1 VLSNG
6 NSVEGCQDARV
17 ATQGTLGSPSG
28 LAVSPDGSVYV
39 ADETCDSLRRL
50 GTDGS
55 LLTVSNVSPQCGAT
69 LAWSPGELVSEACL
83 VEPSAVAVAPDGT
96 IYVADDGVF
105 PRISRIDAR
114 TGVITTYAGAQHLG
128 VVQSPTVYDGQA
140 ATGIYFAGFIT
151 GLAVDTTG
159 NLYVSDDAASALYVI
174 DTSGVI
180 HLLAGGAPASVTQET
195 ENANAV
201 GTVLHQPGAI
211 AVDPSG
217 AILVDD
223 YGLGASVGRVREV
236 LAQFR
241 SFTTGT
247 TSMPSADG
255 SEVYVFSP
263 YGQHLST
270 FDPVTGATL
279 RTFQYDSQNRLTSIT
294 ETRGGTTT
302 LAYNGTTVTITPPFS
317 AGGQRTVLTLDQAGG
332 HTVALTTPAGETT
345 QLAYS
350 NGLMTSLIDPRSG
363 QHSYVF
369 DSLGRLA
376 SDTDPAHATIGI
388 AIQADDTALPA
399 DGGIEPIV
407 SWSTALTSATGHVT
421 TRQDFTLSNGSR
433 ERNTFAPSGAASLST
448 EGSNY
453 QWKTTTPDGT
463 VTVSQQEPDPQ
474 FGMASPYVG
483 SMTRATPSGLTYS
496 MTRARTSTG
505 NALAPTTITDLSTI
519 NGQTQPW
526 SSLFNAA
533 SGTNPARWL
542 FTSPAGRERVQTLDA
557 LGRVSSISFPGT
569 KTLPTTSFI
578 YDADGRVSSVTVTPN
593 GGGVP
598 RVTTNTYDTYLAGY
612 LATSQDPA
620 GDVTTYDQRDQDGRV
635 LDVELPDFAAQP
647 LSHVGTTYD
656 PNGNITSVTVPP
668 ATSLPSTHSFT
679 NTPVDLL
686 ESYSPPQVSSTTSGN
701 DPELATLTTSYTYNG
716 DRQLTTESVPE
727 GTSFQTIM
735 KDYDGFGRLA
745 TTFDPLS
752 NVTASYEYVLNAS
765 NISTDQVGTITT
777 SDGVTL
783 TNTFDGFLKT
793 KTSWASSSVN
803 GSVSWTY
810 DNFFRPSTLQ
820 VSSASPITFSYDLDS
835 LYVGTSSPSFA
846 VTRDQSG
853 SSLDGLPYSSVL
865 GTVSDAWTYDGFGAQ
880 SSYTVKTSD
889 GTVLYAMYGSAGI
902 GSPITRDNLGR
913 ITLMN
918 ETINGATHS
927 WLMTYDARG
936 RLESVT
942 LDGSTN
948 VYTYDPNGNL
958 TAINRGAF
966 GTYDAQDRLITF
978 TLAGGSWVL
987 DYSNNGDLLQK
998 LSSGQTYSF
1007 DYDLSSNLRSVQAVG
1022 TTSADVNY
1030 VIDGLNR
1037 RIGKGVT
1044 PGVGSAVNEGLL
1056 YDEQGRVVAELDGS
1070 NNVLSTFVYGLKPNV
1085 PDYMVRGGVSYRIIS
1100 DWRGDVRLVVD
1111 TTKVGAAAIVQR
1123 VDYDEWGIVTYLVDP
1138 EYAPDGP
1145 ALCFQPFG
1153 FAGGLWEPSTGVV
1166 RFGARDYDPLMRR
1179 WIQKD
1184 PIGFAG
1190 GQENVYV
1197 YVGDDPIN
1205 GGDPAGTGFPCTPGQ
1220 PGCPFSSFQEECVE
1234 YCISQAASAG
1244 LYGAAYC
1251 YALYGSLGDCPITPD
1266 TPLNQCLATLPAK
1279 NYNDSLQSCLPACA
1293 KM

>member
-1 VLSNG
+1 
-6 NSVEGCQDARV
+6 
-17 ATQGTLGSPSG
+17 
-28 LAVSPDGSVYV
+28 
-39 ADETCDSLRRL
+39 
-50 GTDGS
+50 
-55 LLTVSNVSPQCGAT
+55 
-69 LAWSPGELVSEACL
+69 
-83 VEPSAVAVAPDGT
+83 
-96 IYVADDGVF
+96 
-105 PRISRIDAR
+105 
-114 TGVITTYAGAQHLG
+114 
-128 VVQSPTVYDGQA
+128 
-140 ATGIYFAGFIT
+140 
-151 GLAVDTTG
+151 
-159 NLYVSDDAASALYVI
+159 
-174 DTSGVI
+174 
-180 HLLAGGAPASVTQET
+180 
-195 ENANAV
+195 
-201 GTVLHQPGAI
+201 
-211 AVDPSG
+211 
-217 AILVDD
+217 
-223 YGLGASVGRVREV
+223 
-236 LAQFR
+236 
-241 SFTTGT
+241 
-247 TSMPSADG
+247 
-255 SEVYVFSP
+255 
-263 YGQHLST
+263 
-270 FDPVTGATL
+270 
-279 RTFQYDSQNRLTSIT
+279 
-294 ETRGGTTT
+294 
-302 LAYNGTTVTITPPFS
+302 
-317 AGGQRTVLTLDQAGG
+317 
-332 HTVALTTPAGETT
+332 
-345 QLAYS
+345 
-350 NGLMTSLIDPRSG
+350 
-363 QHSYVF
+363 
-369 DSLGRLA
+369 
-376 SDTDPAHATIGI
+376 
-388 AIQADDTALPA
+388 
-399 DGGIEPIV
+399 
-407 SWSTALTSATGHVT
+407 
-421 TRQDFTLSNGSR
+421 
-433 ERNTFAPSGAASLST
+433 
-448 EGSNY
+448 
-453 QWKTTTPDGT
+453 
-463 VTVSQQEPDPQ
+463 
-474 FGMASPYVG
+474 
-483 SMTRATPSGLTYS
+483 
-496 MTRARTSTG
+496 
-505 NALAPTTITDLSTI
+505 
-519 NGQTQPW
+519 
-526 SSLFNAA
+526 
-533 SGTNPARWL
+533 
-542 FTSPAGRERVQTLDA
+542 
-557 LGRVSSISFPGT
+557 
-569 KTLPTTSFI
+569 
-578 YDADGRVSSVTVTPN
+578 
-593 GGGVP
+593 
-598 RVTTNTYDTYLAGY
+598 
-612 LATSQDPA
+612 
-620 GDVTTYDQRDQDGRV
+620 
-635 LDVELPDFAAQP
+635 
-647 LSHVGTTYD
+647 
-656 PNGNITSVTVPP
+656 
-668 ATSLPSTHSFT
+668 
-679 NTPVDLL
+679 
-686 ESYSPPQVSSTTSGN
+686 
-701 DPELATLTTSYTYNG
+701 
-716 DRQLTTESVPE
+716 
-727 GTSFQTIM
+727 M